1 LNVDSPVLRKRK
13 EEKERGQEGTL
24 WIGNWGITSPP
35 DSSGSLKQ
43 GEGGG
48 GGCGVKFWGEVAR
61 SWGDEV
67 VRKGDVVLLESE
79 SSFWQFGSNHSFVRP
94 LSSHA

>member
-24 WIGNWGITSPP
+24 WIGNWGVTSPP
-35 DSSGSLKQ
+35 DSSGSSKQ
-43 GEGGG
+43 GAGGEC
-48 GGCGVKFWGEVAR
+48 GCGVKFWGEVAR

-79 SSFWQFGSNHSFVRP
+79 SSFWQSIIRHSSPRMNQ
-94 LSSHA
+94 LR